1 MRIMKAFLLP
11 LALSFGAC
19 SGDDEP
25 SVEAWVDGAWTPV
38 AVTAYAIDGKRDGRR
53 TRAVATFTLHDGARL
68 RVQLEVSY
76 DPRPVLSTG
85 HWSYDG
91 TSSGDGTVVERSMKF
106 FGGQAEG
113 PSLGGRFRLDQDNR
127 PRFRIRLPLRP
138 VSQPQWK

>member
-19 SGDDEP
+19 SGDNEP
-25 SVEAWVDGAWTPV
+25 SVEAWVDGASTPV
-38 AVTAYAIDGKRDGRR
+38 AVTASAIDGKRDGRR

-76 DPRPVLSTG
+76 DPRPVLSAG
-85 HWSYDG
+85 HWTYDG

-113 PSLGGRFRLDQDNR
+113 PSLGGRFRLDQDHR

>member
-19 SGDDEP
+19 AGDDEP

-53 TRAVATFTLHDGARL
+53 TRAVATFTLHDGASL

-76 DPRPVLSTG
+76 DPRPVLSAG

-91 TSSGDGTVVERSMKF
+91 AMSGDGTVVERSMKF

-113 PSLGGRFRLDQDNR
+113 PSLGGRFRLDQNNR

>member
-1 MRIMKAFLLP
+1 
-11 LALSFGAC
+11 
-19 SGDDEP
+19 
-25 SVEAWVDGAWTPV
+25 
-38 AVTAYAIDGKRDGRR
+38 
-53 TRAVATFTLHDGARL
+53 
-68 RVQLEVSY
+68 LEVSY
-76 DPRPVLSTG
+76 DPRPVLSAG